1 MSDLAISA
9 TGLEKHFGDI
19 RAVDGLDISVPKGAA
34 FGLIGQNGAGKTT
47 FIKLMLGIAHPTGGS
62 VSVFGAPPDA
72 VSVRR
77 RIGYLPERLQLP
89 PSFTPV
95 SFLRSVGRLKGLARA
110 EQDAQIPR
118 VLKWVGLAE
127 DAWERRCGKFS
138 KGMKQRTG
146 LAAALL
152 GDPDLL
158 VLDEPTD
165 GIDPVGRAQIRG
177 VIQEAAAAGK
187 TIFLNSHLLA
197 ETEKICSHVAV
208 MNQGKVFTS
217 GVISDLVSEN
227 AFRVRFVTEGRSDVD
242 TIAIQNGFEVDEES
256 KAAGVDG
263 QYRFEGQNA
272 EGLSQALGRCLAQD
286 LHVVEVTPLMKNLE
300 SLLEASM
307 AGATDA
313 GVSATGANA
322 AKGGAA

>member
-9 TGLEKHFGDI
+9 TGLEKHFGNI
-19 RAVDGLDISVPKGAA
+19 RAVNGLDLEVPKGAA

-47 FIKLMLGIAHPTGGS
+47 FIKMMLGIAHPTGGK
-62 VSVFGAPPDA
+62 VTVFGESPD
-72 VSVRR
+72 SVNLRR
-77 RIGYLPERLQLP
+77 RIGYLPERLALP
-89 PSFTPV
+89 SSFTPV

-127 DAWERRCGKFS
+127 DAWDRTCGNFS

-165 GIDPVGRAQIRG
+165 GIDPVGRSQIRG
-177 VIQEAAAAGK
+177 IIQEAADAGK

-197 ETEKICSHVAV
+197 ETEKICTHVAV

-227 AFRVRFVTEGRSDVD
+227 AFRVRFVVEGRSDVE
-242 TIAIQNGFEVDEES
+242 TIAIQNGFEVDEDG
-256 KAAGVDG
+256 KASGIEGVF
-263 QYRFEGQNA
+263 RFEGKNA

-286 LHVVEVTPLMKNLE
+286 LHVIEVTPLMKDLE

-307 AGATDA
+307 VSGTEAGST
-313 GVSATGANA
+313 
-322 AKGGAA
+322 AKGDAA